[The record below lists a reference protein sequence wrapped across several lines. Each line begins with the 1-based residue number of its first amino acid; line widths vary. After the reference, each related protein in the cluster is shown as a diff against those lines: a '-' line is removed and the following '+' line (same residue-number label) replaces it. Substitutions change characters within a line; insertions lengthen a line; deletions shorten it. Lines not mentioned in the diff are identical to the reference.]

1 MSQTLPT
8 LSRFELQCLRKLW
21 VHQDATVRQIHEALD
36 DPPSYST
43 VRKIFERLEAKGAVT
58 RVRREGRA
66 WIYRAAVPRAAMIHG
81 EIRRFLDQ
89 LFDGAA
95 GPLMANLAEMD
106 ALSLDDLREIE
117 SRLKKPR
124 RGTPS

>member
-1 MSQTLPT
+1 MSQNLPS

-21 VHQDATVRQIHEALD
+21 TLQDASVRRIHEALD

-43 VRKIFERLEAKGAVT
+43 VRKIFERLEAKGAVM

-66 WIYRAAVPRAAMIHG
+66 WIYRATVPRAAMIHG
-81 EIRRFLDQ
+81 EIRRFLNQ
-89 LFDGAA
+89 LFDGAT

-124 RGTPS
+124 RGTP

>member
-1 MSQTLPT
+1 MSQTLPA

-21 VHQDATVRQIHEALD
+21 ALQDASVRRIHEALD

>member
-1 MSQTLPT
+1 
-8 LSRFELQCLRKLW
+8 
-21 VHQDATVRQIHEALD
+21 
-36 DPPSYST
+36 
-43 VRKIFERLEAKGAVT
+43 
-58 RVRREGRA
+58 
-66 WIYRAAVPRAAMIHG
+66 MIHG

-124 RGTPS
+124 RGTP